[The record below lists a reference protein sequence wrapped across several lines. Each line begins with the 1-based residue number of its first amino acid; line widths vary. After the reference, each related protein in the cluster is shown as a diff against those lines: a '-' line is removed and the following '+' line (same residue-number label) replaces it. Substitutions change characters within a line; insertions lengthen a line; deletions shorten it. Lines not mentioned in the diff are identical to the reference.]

1 MFDEYLFHAIN
12 QFAGRSNLL
21 DDTLRWSQ
29 TDYFKTVPIMM
40 IIWGLWFSYPD
51 REQQVRERLAA
62 IVLLCLPVILTA
74 RVAAALLPFKYR
86 PLHTPGLEINL
97 AYEQNVKVLD
107 GWSSMPSDHAAFFFA
122 LSVGLIMLN
131 RKAGI
136 VAGFLSLFVICLPR
150 IYFGW
155 HWPSDIVAGAALG
168 ILMMVL
174 FIRPVD
180 GFIQRTR
187 MIPYFMARPWIGYP
201 LFFLATFE
209 MSQMFFLSRS
219 ILSNIIDL

>member
-1 MFDEYLFHAIN
+1 VIDEYLFHAIN

-40 IIWGLWFSYPD
+40 IIWGLWFSYPE
-51 REQQVRERLAA
+51 RERQVQERLTAIVVLCLVVVLAARLAA
-62 IVLLCLPVILTA
+62 V
-74 RVAAALLPFKYR
+74 LLPFRYR

-97 AYEQNVKVLD
+97 AYEQNVKLLD
-107 GWSSMPSDHAAFFFA
+107 GWSAMPSDHAAFFFA
-122 LSVGLIMLN
+122 LSAGLMMLN

-136 VAGFLSLFVICLPR
+136 VAAVLSLFVVCLPR

-168 ILMMVL
+168 ILIMVL

-180 GFIQRTR
+180 GLIHRIGV
-187 MIPYFMARPWIGYP
+187 IPYFMARPWVGYP

-219 ILSNIIDL
+219 ILSNIVDL